1 MKNALILLAG
11 GTGRRLDSA
20 KNTEPKQFIKIGNYN
35 LIEYFLRNLDQ
46 KIFNRIHIVVN
57 KSMQKQYLST
67 LKKDFAKHQIK
78 FINSGKERQLS
89 SKKGIYSLQKYCPKK
104 VLIHDSARPLA
115 SNSLIKRL
123 LKSLDKY
130 HSCTPFIINND
141 LIKNKSK
148 KSIFK
153 NNELMNI
160 QTPQAFRFKTILK
173 AHRFSKS
180 HFEKDDTSLLEKI
193 GIKTKFIKGEKF
205 NFKITYLD
213 DLDLFKKIKQS
224 EFRSGIGYD
233 IHKINYN
240 SKKKLI
246 LCGVKISH
254 PPLIGH
260 SDADV
265 GYHAICD
272 SILGALSLRDI
283 GYHFNNNNK
292 KWKNADSKIF
302 MHFCNQQLKR
312 KKFHIVNLDINF
324 ICEKPKINK
333 YVKKMKI
340 NISKLLE
347 INNNKIAIK
356 ATTNEKIGFI
366 GKGEG
371 IAAESII
378 QIKNE

>member
-11 GTGRRLDSA
+11 GTGRRLDRA

-67 LKKDFAKHQIK
+67 LKKDFSKHQIK

-89 SKKGIYSLQKYCPKK
+89 SKKGIYSLQQYCPKK

-115 SNSLIKRL
+115 SNKLIKRL

-130 HSCTPFIINND
+130 HSCAPFIINND
-141 LIKNKSK
+141 FIKYKSK
-148 KSIFK
+148 KNKFK
-153 NNELMNI
+153 HSTLMNI

-302 MHFCNQQLKR
+302 MQFCNQQLKR